1 MEAVGLLVVLAVL
14 ALLGASALR
23 FGHDSRDRI
32 DAPRQLALGS
42 FSHGGERTA
51 ANEPRCRVP
60 GRAELDHRAEP
71 TVGETGGGRHEAGAA
86 PLSVA

>member
-1 MEAVGLLVVLAVL
+1 MEAVGLLVALAVL

-42 FSHGGERTA
+42 ISHGGERTA
-51 ANEPRCRVP
+51 ANEHIGRVP
-60 GRAELDHRAEP
+60 DRVEVDHRAER
-71 TVGETGGGRHEAGAA
+71 TVGETGGGRRDARSA
-86 PLSVA
+86 PLGIA

>member
-1 MEAVGLLVVLAVL
+1 MEAVGLLVALAVL

-23 FGHDSRDRI
+23 FGHDSRDRF

-51 ANEPRCRVP
+51 ANGPRCRVP
-60 GRAELDHRAEP
+60 GRAEVDHRAERA
-71 TVGETGGGRHEAGAA
+71 VGETEGGRRDASLG
-86 PLSVA
+86 VA